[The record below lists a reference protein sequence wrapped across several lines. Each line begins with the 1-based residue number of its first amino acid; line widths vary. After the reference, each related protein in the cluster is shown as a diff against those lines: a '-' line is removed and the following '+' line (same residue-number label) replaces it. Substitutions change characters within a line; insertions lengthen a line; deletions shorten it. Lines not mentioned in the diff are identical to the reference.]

1 MADTKEKKM
10 KSWKELSKKQK
21 GIVIGTVSAVV
32 LGVAGAI
39 TGIVLKN
46 KNKDNTDVDDDVTEV
61 VVEA

>member
-39 TGIVLKN
+39 TAVILKN
-46 KNKDNTDVDDDVTEV
+46 KNKDVDADVAELEV
-61 VVEA
+61 VEE